1 MNSLFSRLIAVVA
14 SFFIFSAAWFCLWSI
29 SLHLVE
35 RPELAVLLF
44 PFGLRLGLM
53 LQCPRGYWPVLLG
66 AEWLMLIWLAQEVA
80 LAHLPLLMTGS
91 LLTLIPVAL
100 ISRYRHQRDW
110 RTLLRQGA
118 ALIAAALLQS
128 LPWVGEKE
136 GLNAL
141 LLTLTGG
148 LTLAPTCLVIWHY
161 LTSTV
166 WQPLGPALV
175 SQPVNWRA
183 RHLIWYL
190 LLFVVSLWLQ
200 LGLPAELSRFTPFC
214 LALPII
220 ALAWHYGWQGALIA
234 TLMNAIALI
243 ASQTWHDHPVDLLL
257 SLLAQSLT
265 GLLLGAGI
273 QRLRELNQSLQ
284 AELARNRRLAERL
297 LETEESVRQEV
308 ARELHDDIGQTITA
322 IRTQAGIV
330 QRLAAENAGVKQ
342 GGAHIEQLSLGVYDS
357 VRRLLGRLRPR
368 QLDDLSLEQAI
379 RSLMREMEL
388 ESRGIVSHLDWRINE
403 PALSEGQ
410 RVTLFRVCQEGLN
423 NIVKHA
429 SASAVTIQ
437 GWQQDERLMLVI
449 EDDGCG
455 LPPGSGQQGFGLAGM
470 RERVK
475 ALGGTLTISCTHGT
489 RVSVSLPYP
498 DYHLARLRAV
508 LLHPQKLQRRRAG
521 NSRQRRDDAHRY
533 WPAGDAVLHHLRP
546 VEVLLRHRQRP
557 LQRALFYGRRADR
570 HRGGEH
576 PVWLLHLAVGLCPA
590 LGAER
595 LFPGLGRAGLRPP
608 AHRLVLTQRAR
619 RLVGDM
625 EYRA

>member
-1 MNSLFSRLIAVVA
+1 MNTFLSRLLSVIGCC
-14 SFFIFSAAWFCLWSI
+14 FIFSAAWFCLWSI

-35 RPELAVLLF
+35 RADLAVLLF

-66 AEWLMLIWLAQEVA
+66 AEWLLIFWLAQEVA
-80 LAHLPLLMTGS
+80 LAHPIILMTGS
-91 LLTLIPVAL
+91 LLTLLPVAL
-100 ISRYRHQRDW
+100 ISRYRQQRDW
-110 RTLLRQGA
+110 LTLLRQGG

-128 LPWVGEKE
+128 LPWLPEGKE

-166 WQPLGPALV
+166 WRPLGPSLV
-175 SQPVNWRA
+175 SQPVNWRG

-190 LLFVVSLWLQ
+190 LLFSVSLWLQ

-243 ASQTWHDHPVDLLL
+243 ASQNWHDHPVDLLL

-284 AELARNRRLAERL
+284 NELVRNQRLAERL
-297 LETEESVRQEV
+297 LETEESVRREV

-330 QRLAAENAGVKQ
+330 QRLAPNSASVRQSGQ
-342 GGAHIEQLSLGVYDS
+342 LIEQLSLGVYDS

-368 QLDDLSLEQAI
+368 QLDDLTLEQAV

-388 ESRGIVSHLDWRINE
+388 EDRGMVSHLAWRIDE
-403 PALSEGQ
+403 SLLSENQ

-429 SASAVTIQ
+429 SASAVTLQ
-437 GWQQDERLMLVI
+437 GWQQEQRLMLVL

-455 LPPGSGQQGFGLAGM
+455 LPPGSGQQGFGLTGM
-470 RERVK
+470 RERVS
-475 ALGGTLTISCTHGT
+475 ALGGTLTISCTHVT
-489 RVSVSLPYP
+489 RVCVSLP
-498 DYHLARLRAV
+498 LRYA
-508 LLHPQKLQRRRAG
+508 
-521 NSRQRRDDAHRY
+521 
-533 WPAGDAVLHHLRP
+533 
-546 VEVLLRHRQRP
+546 
-557 LQRALFYGRRADR
+557 
-570 HRGGEH
+570 
-576 PVWLLHLAVGLCPA
+576 
-590 LGAER
+590 
-595 LFPGLGRAGLRPP
+595 
-608 AHRLVLTQRAR
+608 
-619 RLVGDM
+619 
-625 EYRA
+625 

>member
-1 MNSLFSRLIAVVA
+1 MLSVIGCA
-14 SFFIFSAAWFCLWSI
+14 FIFAAAWFCLWSI

-35 RPELAVLLF
+35 RADLAVLLF

-66 AEWLMLIWLAQEVA
+66 TEWLLIFWLAQEVA
-80 LAHLPLLMTGS
+80 LAHPIILMTGS
-91 LLTLIPVAL
+91 LLTLLPVAL
-100 ISRYRHQRDW
+100 ISRYRQQRDW
-110 RTLLRQGA
+110 LTLLRQGG
-118 ALIAAALLQS
+118 ALMAAALLQS
-128 LPWVGEKE
+128 LPWLAEGDE

-148 LTLAPTCLVIWHY
+148 LTLAPTCLVFWHY

-166 WQPLGPALV
+166 WRPLGPALV
-175 SQPVNWRA
+175 AQPVNWRG

-190 LLFVVSLWLQ
+190 LLFTISLWLQ

-273 QRLRELNQSLQ
+273 QRLAPDN
-284 AELARNRRLAERL
+284 A
-297 LETEESVRQEV
+297 SVRQS
-308 ARELHDDIGQTITA
+308 GQ
-322 IRTQAGIV
+322 
-330 QRLAAENAGVKQ
+330 L
-342 GGAHIEQLSLGVYDS
+342 IEQLSLGVYDS

-368 QLDDLSLEQAI
+368 QLDDLPLEQAV

-388 ESRGIVSHLDWRINE
+388 EDRGIVSHLDWRINE
-403 PALSEGQ
+403 AGLSENQ

-429 SASAVTIQ
+429 SASAVTLQ
-437 GWQQDERLMLVI
+437 GWQQDERLMLVL

-455 LPPGSGQQGFGLAGM
+455 LPPGSNLQGFGLTGM
-470 RERVK
+470 RERVT

-489 RVSVSLPYP
+489 RVCVNLP
-498 DYHLARLRAV
+498 LRYA
-508 LLHPQKLQRRRAG
+508 
-521 NSRQRRDDAHRY
+521 
-533 WPAGDAVLHHLRP
+533 
-546 VEVLLRHRQRP
+546 
-557 LQRALFYGRRADR
+557 
-570 HRGGEH
+570 
-576 PVWLLHLAVGLCPA
+576 
-590 LGAER
+590 
-595 LFPGLGRAGLRPP
+595 
-608 AHRLVLTQRAR
+608 
-619 RLVGDM
+619 
-625 EYRA
+625 

>member
-1 MNSLFSRLIAVVA
+1 MSPVFSRLIAVVA

-136 GLNAL
+136 VLNAL

-148 LTLAPTCLVIWHY
+148 LTLAPTCLVFWHY

-265 GLLLGAGI
+265 GLL
-273 QRLRELNQSLQ
+273 
-284 AELARNRRLAERL
+284 
-297 LETEESVRQEV
+297 
-308 ARELHDDIGQTITA
+308 
-322 IRTQAGIV
+322 
-330 QRLAAENAGVKQ
+330 
-342 GGAHIEQLSLGVYDS
+342 
-357 VRRLLGRLRPR
+357 RPR
-368 QLDDLSLEQAI
+368 QLDDLSLEQAV

-403 PALSEGQ
+403 ATLSEGQ

-489 RVSVSLPYP
+489 RVSVSLP
-498 DYHLARLRAV
+498 LRT
-508 LLHPQKLQRRRAG
+508 
-521 NSRQRRDDAHRY
+521 
-533 WPAGDAVLHHLRP
+533 HH
-546 VEVLLRHRQRP
+546 V
-557 LQRALFYGRRADR
+557 
-570 HRGGEH
+570 
-576 PVWLLHLAVGLCPA
+576 
-590 LGAER
+590 
-595 LFPGLGRAGLRPP
+595 
-608 AHRLVLTQRAR
+608 
-619 RLVGDM
+619 
-625 EYRA
+625 

>member
-1 MNSLFSRLIAVVA
+1 MKAVVSRLLSVIGCA
-14 SFFIFSAAWFCLWSI
+14 FIFAAAWFCLWSI

-35 RPELAVLLF
+35 RADLAVLLF

-66 AEWLMLIWLAQEVA
+66 AEWLLIFWLAQEVA
-80 LAHLPLLMTGS
+80 LAHPIILMTGS
-91 LLTLIPVAL
+91 LLTLLPVAL

-110 RTLLRQGA
+110 LTLLRQGG
-118 ALIAAALLQS
+118 ALIAASLLQS
-128 LPWVGEKE
+128 LPWLAQEGSE
-136 GLNAL
+136 GLTAL

-166 WQPLGPALV
+166 WRPLGPALV
-175 SQPVNWRA
+175 SQPINWRG

-190 LLFVVSLWLQ
+190 LLFTISLWLQ

-273 QRLRELNQSLQ
+273 QRLRELNLSLQ
-284 AELARNRRLAERL
+284 NELARNRRLAERL
-297 LETEESVRQEV
+297 LETEESVRRDV

-330 QRLAAENAGVKQ
+330 QRLAPNNASVRQSGQ
-342 GGAHIEQLSLGVYDS
+342 LIEQLSLGVYDS

-368 QLDDLSLEQAI
+368 QLDDLPLEQAV

-388 ESRGIVSHLDWRINE
+388 EDRGIVSHLDWRINE
-403 PALSEGQ
+403 AGLSENQ

-429 SASAVTIQ
+429 SASAVTLQ
-437 GWQQDERLMLVI
+437 GWQQDERLMLVL

-455 LPPGSGQQGFGLAGM
+455 LPPGSNLQGFGLTGM
-470 RERVK
+470 RERVT
-475 ALGGTLTISCTHGT
+475 ALGGKLTISCTHGT
-489 RVSVSLPYP
+489 RVCVNLP
-498 DYHLARLRAV
+498 LRY
-508 LLHPQKLQRRRAG
+508 
-521 NSRQRRDDAHRY
+521 D
-533 WPAGDAVLHHLRP
+533 
-546 VEVLLRHRQRP
+546 
-557 LQRALFYGRRADR
+557 
-570 HRGGEH
+570 
-576 PVWLLHLAVGLCPA
+576 
-590 LGAER
+590 
-595 LFPGLGRAGLRPP
+595 
-608 AHRLVLTQRAR
+608 
-619 RLVGDM
+619 
-625 EYRA
+625 